1 MVIYTILP
9 PFMRTGSWY
18 VRTSR
23 CSGGWCRGSKEDD
36 ELLNV
41 CMSCDSRLVV
51 AKGNG
56 PAVDDVV
63 VDVDVEVL
71 IDAAVMP
78 IDIGELGV
86 RVPRGS
92 GG

>member
-1 MVIYTILP
+1 M
-9 PFMRTGSWY
+9 
-18 VRTSR
+18 
-23 CSGGWCRGSKEDD
+23 
-36 ELLNV
+36 